1 MIRLRSSLFVFVFV
15 FLVCSSALLA
25 QQKVDPRNR
34 YERLILIVPMIGS
47 GTYEDPRRPAYVPT
61 EAEQAQTPPGEGFL
75 GFSSITSDD
84 GQWAVVELVA
94 ADRKVFA
101 TILTDAKG
109 NLAEGVSPIP
119 TTLRSDFKVFQ
130 KGTVLRTVIE
140 RAFRKFKPNF
150 DLDMLE
156 VDVP

>member
-1 MIRLRSSLFVFVFV
+1 MFRPGLRFLV
-15 FLVCSSALLA
+15 FLLSFFVCGSALLA

-61 EAEQAQTPPGEGFL
+61 EAEQAQTPPGQGWL
-75 GFSSITSDD
+75 GYSSIVSDD
-84 GQWAVVELVA
+84 GQWALVELVA

-101 TILTDAKG
+101 TILADAKG
-109 NLAEGVSPIP
+109 TLAEWESPIP

-130 KGTVLRTVIE
+130 KGTVLQTTIE

-150 DLDMLE
+150 TLDLLE

>member
-1 MIRLRSSLFVFVFV
+1 MIRLRSPLFVFVV
-15 FLVCSSALLA
+15 GFLVCSSALFA

-34 YERLILIVPMIGS
+34 YERIVCIVPMIGS

-61 EAEQAQTPPGEGFL
+61 DSEQAQTPPGQGWL
-75 GFSSITSDD
+75 GYSSIVSDD
-84 GQWAVVELVA
+84 GQWALVELVA

-101 TILTDAKG
+101 TILADAKG
-109 NLAEGVSPIP
+109 SLAEGESPIP

-130 KGTVLRTVIE
+130 KGTVLQTTIE

-150 DLDMLE
+150 TLDLLE